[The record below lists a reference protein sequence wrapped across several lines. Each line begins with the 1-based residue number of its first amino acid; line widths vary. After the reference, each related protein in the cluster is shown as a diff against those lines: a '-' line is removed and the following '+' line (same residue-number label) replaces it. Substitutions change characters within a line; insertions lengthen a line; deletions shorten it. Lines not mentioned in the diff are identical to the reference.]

1 METTIEK
8 GDMDME
14 ELKQRIVE
22 YKLDLLFGLES
33 EDVVLQ
39 EFNTL
44 KGQMEELSDIISTFR
59 NNYNKRNKLVDI
71 PEESGDV
78 EDTLKNA
85 IETNTQK
92 YNDLVNKLKTN
103 INEYRKTGSAD
114 LLRDTSRIIKIQFD
128 LFLLLL
134 EI

>member
-1 METTIEK
+1 
-8 GDMDME
+8 MDME

-59 NNYNKRNKLVDI
+59 NNYNKQNKLVDI

-78 EDTLKNA
+78 EETLKNA

-92 YNDLVNKLKTN
+92 YNDLVNKFKTN

-114 LLRDTSRIIKIQFD
+114 LLRDTRAE
-128 LFLLLL
+128 L
-134 EI
+134 